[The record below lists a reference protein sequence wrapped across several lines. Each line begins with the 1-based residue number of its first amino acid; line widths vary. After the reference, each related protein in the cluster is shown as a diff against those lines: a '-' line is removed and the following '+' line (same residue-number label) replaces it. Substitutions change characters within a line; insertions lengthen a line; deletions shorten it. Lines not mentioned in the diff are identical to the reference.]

1 MKAKFTCCVPFKAFE
16 APEVAPRSVPVQ
28 KELLEE
34 RPSQHRTQIEYDT
47 YDDFEKIYARRPR
60 EISLRM
66 SVGAK
71 KEGIK
76 IIYYN

>member
-16 APEVAPRSVPVQ
+16 ALEVAPRSVPVQ

-47 YDDFEKIYARRPR
+47 YDDFEKIYARRLR